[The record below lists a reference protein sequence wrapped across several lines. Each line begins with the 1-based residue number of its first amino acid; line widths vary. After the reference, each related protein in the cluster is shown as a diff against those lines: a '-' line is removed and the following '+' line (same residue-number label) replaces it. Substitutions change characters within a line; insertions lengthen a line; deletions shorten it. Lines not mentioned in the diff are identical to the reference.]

1 MCTVRPAAVAC
12 DRALVAL
19 NLTAL
24 NLSALHLVA
33 MNVVASRALGAIG
46 TMRAV
51 SAMSRL
57 PVEVVL

>member
-1 MCTVRPAAVAC
+1 MAVAC